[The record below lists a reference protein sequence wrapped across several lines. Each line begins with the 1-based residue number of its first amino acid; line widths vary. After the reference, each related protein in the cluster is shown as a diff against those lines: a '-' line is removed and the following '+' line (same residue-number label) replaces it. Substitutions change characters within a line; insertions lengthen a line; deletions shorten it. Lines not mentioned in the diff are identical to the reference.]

1 MLGYTTLYS
10 RTPRSF
16 LFAVVA
22 NVGPG
27 GASRS
32 LAVAYRQHHD
42 EYNSQISW
50 GRVHC
55 MVTDI
60 LALTEIFSDPAN
72 RAPLE
77 AERALAEDWYRRSQ
91 GDEPPIHERPSVP
104 DTAQPPFVPW
114 YKRREPGQ
122 QQPPLPW
129 RDDTPSKFPF
139 TATCVLLA
147 LLRDTRDNRT
157 RPGDVQFQP
166 LSTLFR
172 ADCTEYGLVIL
183 DISDLD
189 SGAKYGIVAFPMN
202 YMAEVEYRGEMIG
215 WDPVEDSQPEKE
227 PDIVLESPRPRELLS
242 ISQWVSKYYY
252 WSGLE
257 EASCILKLEERPLAD
272 AVALDYFRHSKI
284 ATQAPPDMVGYTI
297 VDQPPQNDPVGM
309 VRTIDNLLVL
319 TQEPASGPLEKE
331 ALAKLQVLAQFREQL
346 RQRLKEVPERLGS
359 SQISSNMLRV
369 AYAGCRHLNWV
380 VFGNLPPR
388 VIAAAIASDELQG
401 ASALS
406 LCVNVFQLVGDEEDG
421 ESDLSDLAAALA
433 QSTALQQLCF
443 LQQPDRN
450 SDDASAY
457 LCSQLLRLWPRT
469 SGEDLESLRL
479 RTIHS
484 TSALLNGL
492 RGREFRA
499 ISSTTNLGSSFTSGA
514 QVFPMIHLFTFVS
527 PQREDVRD
535 AAADHH
541 VVHPARPGY
550 SGYYPI
556 DKTGLNAE
564 GFAIRF
570 LVYLRSLGPDSD
582 PDKAILRVAYH
593 GAFSSL
599 ASIDE
604 DDDNNNNN
612 DPPSP
617 PRGPLPR
624 PPPLQ
629 SWPDQLG
636 VRPIPAG
643 FVDELAPDDPSRVR
657 LREIPPGS
665 WVVLM
670 DRRDRRGRFSDDG
683 AFLQYSFIRIRRPSP
698 ETAPK
703 QQQHEQQEQQ
713 RPAPVSSSVEVVGGL
728 TDFLRETVPETHIAT
743 WVKRLEEVERDL
755 VSALTR
761 PSPPSTPSSMEF
773 SPGVNPIDEVLR
785 RLTSAATEGSADNAP
800 PETDLSTGE
809 VERERCIGVRVMA
822 ESRVHTLL
830 DQLL

>member
-1 MLGYTTLYS
+1 M
-10 RTPRSF
+10 
-16 LFAVVA
+16 
-22 NVGPG
+22 
-27 GASRS
+27 
-32 LAVAYRQHHD
+32 
-42 EYNSQISW
+42 
-50 GRVHC
+50 
-55 MVTDI
+55 
-60 LALTEIFSDPAN
+60 
-72 RAPLE
+72 
-77 AERALAEDWYRRSQ
+77 
-91 GDEPPIHERPSVP
+91 
-104 DTAQPPFVPW
+104 
-114 YKRREPGQ
+114 
-122 QQPPLPW
+122 
-129 RDDTPSKFPF
+129 
-139 TATCVLLA
+139 
-147 LLRDTRDNRT
+147 
-157 RPGDVQFQP
+157 
-166 LSTLFR
+166 
-172 ADCTEYGLVIL
+172 
-183 DISDLD
+183 
-189 SGAKYGIVAFPMN
+189 
-202 YMAEVEYRGEMIG
+202 
-215 WDPVEDSQPEKE
+215 
-227 PDIVLESPRPRELLS
+227 
-242 ISQWVSKYYY
+242 
-252 WSGLE
+252 
-257 EASCILKLEERPLAD
+257 
-272 AVALDYFRHSKI
+272 
-284 ATQAPPDMVGYTI
+284 
-297 VDQPPQNDPVGM
+297 
-309 VRTIDNLLVL
+309 
-319 TQEPASGPLEKE
+319 
-331 ALAKLQVLAQFREQL
+331 
-346 RQRLKEVPERLGS
+346 
-359 SQISSNMLRV
+359 
-369 AYAGCRHLNWV
+369 
-380 VFGNLPPR
+380 
-388 VIAAAIASDELQG
+388 
-401 ASALS
+401 
-406 LCVNVFQLVGDEEDG
+406 
-421 ESDLSDLAAALA
+421 
-433 QSTALQQLCF
+433 
-443 LQQPDRN
+443 
-450 SDDASAY
+450 
-457 LCSQLLRLWPRT
+457 
-469 SGEDLESLRL
+469 ESLRL
-479 RTIHS
+479 RTIYS

-499 ISSTTNLGSSFTSGA
+499 IYPTTNLGSNFTTGA
-514 QVFPMIHLFTFVS
+514 QAFPMIHLFTFVS

-604 DDDNNNNN
+604 DDNNNNNN

-617 PRGPLPR
+617 PRGPPPR

-683 AFLQYSFIRIRRPSP
+683 ALLQYSFIRIRRPSP

-703 QQQHEQQEQQ
+703 QQQQQQHQQEQQ
-713 RPAPVSSSVEVVGGL
+713 RPAPVSSSIEVVGGL

-743 WVKRLEEVERDL
+743 WVKQLEEVERDL

-773 SPGVNPIDEVLR
+773 SPGVDPIDEVLR

-809 VERERCIGVRVMA
+809 AERERCIGVRVMA